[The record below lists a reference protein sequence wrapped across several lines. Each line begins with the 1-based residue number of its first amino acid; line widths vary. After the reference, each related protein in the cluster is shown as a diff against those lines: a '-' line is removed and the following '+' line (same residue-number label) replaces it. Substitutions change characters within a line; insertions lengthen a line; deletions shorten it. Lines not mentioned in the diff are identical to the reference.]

1 MTYRLCFWDSAS
13 ALLCGSVSTF
23 WKFFFRGK
31 SENMTNMMFAMLP
44 GNSFSNL
51 QILILHDKVIF
62 AMFPGNS
69 SPTLQCRFKFCM
81 TLVIFAMFPGNRFPN
96 LRILI
101 LQIRLN
107 NLVSK
112 VDATFDSRESNSVS
126 FKSEYSSNQQ
136 KAGIFLALMCLQG
149 LFNF

>member
-1 MTYRLCFWDSAS
+1 
-13 ALLCGSVSTF
+13 
-23 WKFFFRGK
+23 
-31 SENMTNMMFAMLP
+31 MTNMIFAMLP

-51 QILILHDKVIF
+51 QILILHDK
-62 AMFPGNS
+62 
-69 SPTLQCRFKFCM
+69 
-81 TLVIFAMFPGNRFPN
+81 VIFAMFPGNRFPN

-126 FKSEYSSNQQ
+126 FKSEFSSNRQ
-136 KAGIFLALMCLQG
+136 KAGIFLALMCL
-149 LFNF
+149 